1 MALRAKKKI
10 KFLITYYFL
19 STLKISFKAGED
31 QRAECTEST
40 DEFCSMVSSPCFTAD
55 GDHSP
60 RGGSSA
66 RRLGFCCSPYVGNKT
81 AVFPAKVLNLLCRR
95 SLKQRQ
101 WDLKENSINLALR
114 SNLPH
119 MPSELV
125 LVSSDK

>member
-1 MALRAKKKI
+1 M
-10 KFLITYYFL
+10 
-19 STLKISFKAGED
+19 
-31 QRAECTEST
+31 
-40 DEFCSMVSSPCFTAD
+40 
-55 GDHSP
+55 
-60 RGGSSA
+60 SSA
-66 RRLGFCCSPYVGNKT
+66 AWCLPPVSLLMKITPQEEVPQHVDLDSVAPHMGNKT